1 MSKFLESLLADP
13 GGTRATTTGATV
25 GNVEVITANRTLT
38 TDDHMKTF
46 LVGTDALTITLPTSV
61 AGLQYT
67 FVNSGADGN
76 NIITISPASTDG
88 IWGTITL
95 AASVVDLGGTAN
107 KDLINTKATS
117 IKGDSATIV
126 GGGSNDWY
134 VVASTG
140 IWAAEA

>member
-1 MSKFLESLLADP
+1 MAKTFPNTFLADP
-13 GGTRATTTGATV
+13 GISDKRTETV
-25 GNVEVITANRTLT
+25 TVDTTLT
-38 TDDHMKTF
+38 SADHMKVF

-61 AGLQYT
+61 LGLEYT
-67 FVNSGADGN
+67 FINTGADGN

-107 KDLINTKATS
+107 KDLINTKSTS
-117 IKGDSATIV
+117 IKGDCVTIV
-126 GGGSNDWY
+126 GGGNNDWF
-134 VVASTG
+134 VKSSTG

>member
-1 MSKFLESLLADP
+1 MAKTFPNTFLADP
-13 GGTRATTTGATV
+13 GISDKRTETV
-25 GNVEVITANRTLT
+25 TVDTTLT
-38 TDDHMKTF
+38 SADHMKVF

-61 AGLQYT
+61 LGLEYT
-67 FVNSGADGN
+67 FINTGADGN

-107 KDLINTKATS
+107 KDLINTKSTS
-117 IKGDSATIV
+117 IKGDCVTIV

-134 VVASTG
+134 VKSSTG